1 MRLGSSSF
9 VRSDFFGVVGKLFG
23 LLVATLFAIGFG
35 ASQGWAG
42 DTSAS
47 SSDFLS
53 VNTPANT
60 LLPQSQST
68 ESDWLSGLH
77 VSGYAAQTFGMWQ
90 NPTNLKDYTP
100 SRNNLSIARTLLQ
113 VDENY
118 RLNDSNNFFMRE
130 WFVYEPPYSFNSAN
144 NAAYGAA
151 TPFHS
156 SYGSHMNGYYNQYDV
171 RDAWW
176 ENKTGPLTTFV
187 GNQIVV
193 WGQSLAFRV
202 GDVVN
207 PTDTCWAFGF
217 ANLEQSRE
225 AQWMVHPVL
234 NLPEFGP
241 LTSNFVELIVQP
253 GFQPRWIPEQTDD
266 PYDKYHNTITAGRGS
281 PCFPAA
287 SHGPS
292 ARFDVHYSVT
302 AKFGLSAPFAL
313 PLGNANA
320 NNISNPA
327 GHEAM
332 SCSNFPLPP
341 VAGWNTVPVGFRHPC
356 ALGLNKHQ
364 GNYGPI
370 GDGELV
376 DTGFWRLPGMQ
387 PENWNEGV
395 RFHTLLGAT
404 ELTAL
409 YYNDNLNGGNPSTL
423 RWTPYTNLWSYSY
436 PDIQNAGVTADRP
449 LPVPASLAE
458 YLPAVGRAEMV
469 YSNHNSFSDMSPL
482 DFTAQGWSDVVKW
495 MVAIDLDQ
503 AYAPWLTSTGNL
515 SANVEVDDNIIMD
528 YKKLYTVGD
537 SIDANPPKN
546 DVSILFNLGTSWW
559 WDDFAPT
566 FTMIYQARGRNIA
579 MFPSLVLNPPWTKK
593 YFLKLQAIEV
603 MGGAVSNGLGLF
615 KGQSMLT
622 AQFQYNFNLL

>member
-1 MRLGSSSF
+1 
-9 VRSDFFGVVGKLFG
+9 
-23 LLVATLFAIGFG
+23 
-35 ASQGWAG
+35 
-42 DTSAS
+42 
-47 SSDFLS
+47 
-53 VNTPANT
+53 
-60 LLPQSQST
+60 
-68 ESDWLSGLH
+68 
-77 VSGYAAQTFGMWQ
+77 
-90 NPTNLKDYTP
+90 
-100 SRNNLSIARTLLQ
+100 
-113 VDENY
+113 
-118 RLNDSNNFFMRE
+118 
-130 WFVYEPPYSFNSAN
+130 
-144 NAAYGAA
+144 
-151 TPFHS
+151 
-156 SYGSHMNGYYNQYDV
+156 
-171 RDAWW
+171 
-176 ENKTGPLTTFV
+176 
-187 GNQIVV
+187 
-193 WGQSLAFRV
+193 
-202 GDVVN
+202 
-207 PTDTCWAFGF
+207 
-217 ANLEQSRE
+217 
-225 AQWMVHPVL
+225 
-234 NLPEFGP
+234 
-241 LTSNFVELIVQP
+241 
-253 GFQPRWIPEQTDD
+253 
-266 PYDKYHNTITAGRGS
+266 
-281 PCFPAA
+281 
-287 SHGPS
+287 
-292 ARFDVHYSVT
+292 
-302 AKFGLSAPFAL
+302 
-313 PLGNANA
+313 
-320 NNISNPA
+320 
-327 GHEAM
+327 
-332 SCSNFPLPP
+332 
-341 VAGWNTVPVGFRHPC
+341 
-356 ALGLNKHQ
+356 
-364 GNYGPI
+364 
-370 GDGELV
+370 LV

-409 YYNDNLNGGNPSTL
+409 YYNDNTNGGTPSTL
-423 RWTPYTNLWSYSY
+423 KWTPYTNLWQYST
-436 PDIQNAGVTADRP
+436 PDVQNAGVTADRP